1 MLGPGVDWAISKD
14 PRKSHEGVYQGDR
27 FDYLRRRQTMSEIEI
42 PHPEGR
48 KNERQVGI
56 IIAIVAV
63 VLAVFG
69 SLGNNAANDRIVS
82 EVKASNGYSWYQ
94 AKRQREAMNDLELKR
109 IAVELA
115 SAPAP
120 ERKAAL
126 IRLQEGL
133 EAKVQEYRQENGVI
147 LEQAG
152 LARKAAE
159 INARRNDGFDHAEI
173 LLQVAVVLC
182 TLTLLVEAK
191 VFLRIGIVVALIG
204 IGVGVHTHL
213 GPEAPEVSDTQ
224 GGSPAP
230 ATSSPSRS

>member
-1 MLGPGVDWAISKD
+1 
-14 PRKSHEGVYQGDR
+14 
-27 FDYLRRRQTMSEIEI
+27 MSEIEI
-42 PHPEGR
+42 PRPEGR

-94 AKRQREAMNDLELKR
+94 AKRQREALSDLELKR

-115 SAPAP
+115 SAPGP
-120 ERKAAL
+120 DRKAAL
-126 IRLQEGL
+126 LRLQESL
-133 EAKVQEYRQENGVI
+133 QAKVQEYRQENGVI

-159 INARRNDGFDHAEI
+159 INAQRNDGFDRAEI

-182 TLTLLVEAK
+182 TLTLLVEARA
-191 VFLRIGIVVALIG
+191 FLRIGIVVALVG
-204 IGVGVHTHL
+204 IGVGVHTQL
-213 GPEAPEVSDTQ
+213 GPEAPVVSDIQ
-224 GGSPAP
+224 GGTP
-230 ATSSPSRS
+230 ATTASPPSRS

>member
-14 PRKSHEGVYQGDR
+14 PRRSHEGVYQGAR
-27 FDYLRRRQTMSEIEI
+27 LDYLPLRQTMSEIEI
-42 PHPEGR
+42 PRPEGR
-48 KNERQVGI
+48 QNERQVGI

-94 AKRQREAMNDLELKR
+94 AKRQREALNDLELKR

-115 SAPAP
+115 SAPGP

-133 EAKVQEYRQENGVI
+133 QSKVQEYRQENGAI

-159 INARRNDGFDHAEI
+159 INARRNDGFDRAEI

-182 TLTLLVEAK
+182 TLTLLVEARI
-191 VFLRIGIVVALIG
+191 FLRIGIVVALVG

-224 GGSPAP
+224 GGSQAP
-230 ATSSPSRS
+230 AASSSSRS